1 MVSLLVVTNNV
12 KALDEEGYEDDEDYD
27 DLDEEYDDLQGVNKK
42 KPPPNI
48 FFYFRVFS

>member
-42 KPPPNI
+42 I
-48 FFYFRVFS
+48 ALSQYFFSF